1 MNHSF
6 YLPGACPLIVD
17 VCGDLGYTQ
26 AGQAILVSSPLVA
39 LGSIGTNPAKGLRGL
54 SIGHFGRENWHEVIV
69 GHFNAVGVGDVD
81 EV

>member
-17 VCGDLGYTQ
+17 VCCYLGHTQ
-26 AGQAILVSSPLVA
+26 AGQAILVGSPLVA
-39 LGSIGTNPAKGLRGL
+39 LGCIRRNPAKGLRGL
-54 SIGHFGRENWHEVIV
+54 SIGHFGRENWDEVMV